1 MDRRDDRLT
10 GRRTG
15 DARPAGAGALTGL
28 IPLVPLWAGTAL
40 TAEWAFPCLTAP
52 WWAAA
57 AAGLLLSAALLTLR
71 DGRGRRW
78 VMPAG
83 LAAVLILCLVSRG
96 QAQAGLRSVINDAL
110 AKLTQARG
118 RIYLARDGAGD
129 PLTVQILL
137 TALLS
142 LLYSS
147 AAERGSLWPAL
158 PAALALAAGTAY
170 GVIAV
175 DSGWALTVLGLL
187 LLCGGGLRSGRQAV
201 TRAAAAAVCVLAVLA
216 TGLAVRNADLSG
228 MTSSV
233 RERMH
238 AWRYDTGAAHA
249 MPEGRLAG
257 LGPLRAGEEPALEVT
272 MERPQKL
279 YLRGHVYDVYTG
291 SSWESVPGAELAEN
305 AGLFYWLHEGGFY
318 GQSQTA
324 AAVGFL
330 EGAQAQAVTV
340 RNLSACRENA
350 YLPVAF
356 ADSRLLDASLIG
368 DTRADPSV
376 TEFTVFDGSVP
387 DWYAAQYALASG
399 EASGGAEEYLTLEQ
413 GYREYVTEK
422 DVQMTQEC
430 WNELYRMLGDAPG
443 RRSLYEIQ
451 QLVRDWIEQNL
462 RYDERAYTVSGDG
475 DFLRAMLTGGGAG
488 YSVHYA
494 TAAALL
500 LRYYGV
506 PARYVEGYYLT
517 PEQASEAQ
525 AGQSVVLTEKNAH
538 ALAEYYLNGVG
549 FVPFE
554 VTPGYVDPED
564 LDLGSSQDGTG
575 GDRFEYES
583 AMSYAQTEE
592 PDVEKP
598 ERGERDGLGAR
609 ALWALLLI
617 PLAALALLARR
628 RLMLRRALRRIERSD
643 DRDAVAM
650 RYGYAMALKAR
661 CGDPELPG
669 DVEAAR
675 LNLLAL
681 FSTREIT
688 AGDRAEMDAYAAGV
702 LAECRKRW
710 SFGRKLR
717 LRLIDAVY

>member
-1 MDRRDDRLT
+1 MNDTRLVDPAP
-10 GRRTG
+10 
-15 DARPAGAGALTGL
+15 DAL
-28 IPLVPLWAGTAL
+28 I
-40 TAEWAFPCLTAP
+40 
-52 WWAAA
+52 AAA
-57 AAGLLLSAALLTLR
+57 ETLPFMSEKRFLEVRDSAMLLSGKAKEYDEDSAVKRLDAYLSELPDTAVIVFTVRGKADGRKKLYQALKKKAKLVSFDPLDDKELAQWIARSLKKAGKKINQAACQRLWFSAGRDLTLLNNEL
-71 DGRGRRW
+71 GK
-78 VMPAG
+78 
-83 LAAVLILCLVSRG
+83 LAA
-96 QAQAGLRSVINDAL
+96 
-110 AKLTQARG
+110 
-118 RIYLARDGAGD
+118 YAGD
-129 PLTVQILL
+129 RD
-137 TALLS
+137 
-142 LLYSS
+142 
-147 AAERGSLWPAL
+147 E
-158 PAALALAAGTAY
+158 
-170 GVIAV
+170 
-175 DSGWALTVLGLL
+175 
-187 LLCGGGLRSGRQAV
+187 
-201 TRAAAAAVCVLAVLA
+201 
-216 TGLAVRNADLSG
+216 
-228 MTSSV
+228 
-233 RERMH
+233 
-238 AWRYDTGAAHA
+238 
-249 MPEGRLAG
+249 
-257 LGPLRAGEEPALEVT
+257 
-272 MERPQKL
+272 
-279 YLRGHVYDVYTG
+279 
-291 SSWESVPGAELAEN
+291 
-305 AGLFYWLHEGGFY
+305 
-318 GQSQTA
+318 
-324 AAVGFL
+324 
-330 EGAQAQAVTV
+330 
-340 RNLSACRENA
+340 
-350 YLPVAF
+350 
-356 ADSRLLDASLIG
+356 
-368 DTRADPSV
+368 
-376 TEFTVFDGSVP
+376 
-387 DWYAAQYALASG
+387 
-399 EASGGAEEYLTLEQ
+399 
-413 GYREYVTEK
+413 VTEK

-538 ALAEYYLNGVG
+538 AWAEYYLNGVG